1 KPSGSSAVGV
11 SVLSIR
17 GSINDV
23 ANPEVDLRLDS
34 GADITLVSAEYFNS
48 LERPP
53 KLRQGRKMELWQLTD
68 KSSKIEGYVELP
80 LFVRSKSGDTVG
92 LMAEAYVVPG
102 MNVSILLGED
112 FHLAYELTVARHL
125 EFGTTVRLAE
135 SGLEFEAKG
144 NRRWR
149 RSRAAKKQA
158 RTAVVAEDVRIPPHT
173 CVNVAV
179 NCSFEDSDV
188 WLVEKA
194 MVGDD
199 RVVPLVIPNVLIG
212 RDYARVPVTNTTTRT
227 RWLRKGETL
236 ADLRDPRAYFD
247 QPRSAKHW
255 AEMAT
260 GADRIAA
267 LSSVL
272 REVN

>member
-1 KPSGSSAVGV
+1 

-102 MNVSILLGED
+102 MNVPILLGED

-125 EFGTTVRLAE
+125 EFGTTVSPNPSHLA
-135 SGLEFEAKG
+135 SFVRAKLHRRDK

-255 AEMAT
+255 AEM
-260 GADRIAA
+260 
-267 LSSVL
+267 
-272 REVN
+272 